1 MDRQSIKIFIA
12 GDVVPRN
19 KTVELYKKAKVNSL
33 FEDYK
38 EILESS
44 DINIVNFEA
53 PIINGA
59 ITPIKKS
66 GPNLFTSKTTLK
78 TLKDAGFNCIT
89 LANNHFRD
97 QGNQGVIDTINA
109 AKEMQMDFVGGG
121 ENINDAKQIK
131 YIKTKEKVITL
142 INVCESEY
150 SIATNDYGGS
160 NPIDI
165 ISLYNDINEAKTK
178 SDYIIVISHGGTELY
193 NLPTPRMKRLFR
205 HIIDLGADVVINHH
219 QHCFSGYEVYKGKTI
234 FYGLGNFNF
243 DSNKKVNEC
252 WFYGYSVILNI
263 GKEVK
268 FDIVPHEQC
277 KEDGQTRIL
286 KDQAEFWTTIGHLN
300 NIIADDDELQSKFN
314 DMAIMKAKGYLT
326 NFEPYNSR
334 IPNKLFRM
342 GLLPKTFNKNKLL
355 ILLNYLRCESHNDV
369 LKEILDYKINKQ

>member
-131 YIKTKEKVITL
+131 YQICGGSSIDQVLAQWHADIIGLGDIYDKTQLHSALDAMMENNFKPTMRDFANPWRIFSVNDEAGTVICVYPENVEKAIHYIHL
-142 INVCESEY
+142 NFQYPINCSSVCEALKLNRTMLSGEFHQATGITMKEFILDLRLDKAKWLLEAGNLKIKD
-150 SIATNDYGGS
+150 IAGQCGFTDPGYFIRVFRKYVKTSPAGFRKN
-160 NPIDI
+160 ITAA
-165 ISLYNDINEAKTK
+165 NEA
-178 SDYIIVISHGGTELY
+178 E
-193 NLPTPRMKRLFR
+193 
-205 HIIDLGADVVINHH
+205 
-219 QHCFSGYEVYKGKTI
+219 
-234 FYGLGNFNF
+234 
-243 DSNKKVNEC
+243 
-252 WFYGYSVILNI
+252 
-263 GKEVK
+263 
-268 FDIVPHEQC
+268 
-277 KEDGQTRIL
+277 
-286 KDQAEFWTTIGHLN
+286 
-300 NIIADDDELQSKFN
+300 
-314 DMAIMKAKGYLT
+314 
-326 NFEPYNSR
+326 
-334 IPNKLFRM
+334 
-342 GLLPKTFNKNKLL
+342 
-355 ILLNYLRCESHNDV
+355 
-369 LKEILDYKINKQ
+369 